1 MKRITL
7 LAASLLVAMSAQ
19 AENNSLLTLKVYNAD
34 PNSFSV
40 NSTLIYGDSE
50 AVVIDAGFTK
60 ADALRIVA
68 NVLDSGKELTTIFVS
83 QADPDY
89 YFGTELLKAFFPEV
103 KVIATPEVRQVIKK
117 KMANKMKIWAPKM
130 GVNAPSNPILPDAY
144 SLSSFTID
152 GHSIEIKGTEGVLAT
167 RPYLW
172 IPSQKAI
179 VGNVAVFGNLHVWMA
194 DTQTQEQLAAWS
206 KQLDEMTAL
215 NPEVVVPGHMKAGT
229 PLDASSIQYTQD
241 YIEAF
246 KKAKN
251 NSKSSQA
258 LIDNMLKVYPEE
270 QVPVSLLIGAK
281 VHMGEMKW

>member
-1 MKRITL
+1 MIKITL
-7 LAASLLVAMSAQ
+7 LTASLLVAMSAQ
-19 AENNSLLTLKVYNAD
+19 AENNSQLTLKVYNAD

-40 NSTLIYGDSE
+40 NSTLVYGNSE

-60 ADALRIVA
+60 ADALRIAA

-83 QADPDY
+83 QADPDF
-89 YFGTELLKAFFPEV
+89 YFGIELLKEYFPDV

-117 KMANKMKIWAPKM
+117 KMAKKMKIWAPKM
-130 GVNAPSNPILPDAY
+130 GVNAPSNAILPDAY

-179 VGNVAVFGNLHVWMA
+179 VGNVAVFGHLHAWMA
-194 DTQTQEQLAAWS
+194 DTQTQEQLDAWS
-206 KQLDEMTAL
+206 EQLDEMKAL

-229 PLDASSIQYTQD
+229 PLDVSNIQTTQD
-241 YIEAF
+241 YIEEF

-251 NSKSSQA
+251 NSESSQE
-258 LIDNMLKVYPEE
+258 LIDRMLAIYPEE

>member
-1 MKRITL
+1 MNKMTL
-7 LAASLLVAMSAQ
+7 LTASLLVAMSAQ
-19 AENNSLLTLKVYNAD
+19 AESNSHLTLKVYNAD
-34 PNSFSV
+34 SSSFNV
-40 NSTLIYGDSE
+40 NSTLVYGNSE

-60 ADALRIVA
+60 ADALRITA
-68 NVLDSGKELTTIFVS
+68 SILDSGKELTTIFVS

-89 YFGTELLKAFFPEV
+89 YFGVESLKQYFPDV
-103 KVIATPEVRQVIKK
+103 KVIATPEVRQVIQK
-117 KMANKMKIWAPKM
+117 KMASKMKIWAPKM

-144 SLSSFTID
+144 SLSSFTVD
-152 GHSIEIKGTEGVLAT
+152 GYNIEIKGTEGVLAT

-179 VGNVAVFGNLHVWMA
+179 VGNVAVFGNLHAWMA
-194 DTQTQEQLAAWS
+194 DTQTSEHLNAWSEQLN
-206 KQLDEMTAL
+206 EMKAL
-215 NPEVVVPGHMKAGT
+215 NPKVVVPGHMKAGT
-229 PLDASSIQYTQD
+229 PLDASSIQTTQD

-251 NSKSSQA
+251 NSESSQA
-258 LIDNMLKVYPEE
+258 LIDKMLTIYPEE